1 MCDALNN
8 SIDIEI
14 LEEKYKL
21 IFENAKAGINIYEE
35 LPDGNR
41 KLIECNQRYV
51 EMSGYSREELME
63 CKNTTNLQ
71 VNLETLE
78 QYLKNDENRSKGK
91 PYNGIFSWIR
101 PDGKENYIEYTAYSF
116 QRGNRTFTVGIDHD
130 ITEQKEIERLIN
142 MQRDIALCLNSAD
155 NFNEAIDFCIKI
167 ILNTSKMDH
176 GLVYLYNEKMG
187 SFELVFPLEV
197 PEESVKT
204 IYYFDRSVPAFEV
217 VMQGRSIYDLNNAV
231 DLISEKYRALMVKN
245 NINTLAI
252 IPIKHKDTVIGCIVI
267 ASHSK
272 IEINTRLRKALEMV
286 SVQIGNAI
294 IRLKAEESLRKSEA
308 RFRTII
314 ENSSDAV
321 ELIEADGTVIYSSP
335 ATSKISGYSLDEL
348 VGRNVFTVMDSDNR
362 ELLEELKN
370 ELFQNKKRTI
380 KFEMRSR
387 RKDGEWV
394 WVEGT
399 ITNMLDAPNIGAIVT
414 NYRDV
419 TDRKIAENAL
429 KESEEKYRLVV
440 ENGNDAIVVA
450 QDGRIKFANRKCQE
464 ITGYSEE
471 ELKSRPFTE
480 FIFPE
485 DREMVLENHIKRL
498 RGEKIPNVY
507 LFRIVRKDEDII
519 WVEINGVVINW
530 EGRPA
535 TLNFMRDVTEKKRM
549 EEDILRMQ
557 KLESVGILAGG
568 IAHDFNN
575 ILTGILGNISL
586 AKINIDPEHESY
598 GRLTEAEKATYQ
610 AKNLTQ
616 QLLTFSSG
624 GSPILKTTLINDLL
638 IESVNFI
645 LSGSKVRAEFY
656 ISDDLNPVNIDKGQ
670 INQVINNVILNA
682 GQAMPNGGIIKVY
695 AENVSLKEGLI
706 SNLKPGN
713 YVKISIQDNGIG
725 IPKEHLPKIFDPYFT
740 TKQKG
745 SGLGLTISYA
755 IIKKHNGH
763 IEVES
768 ELGKGTTFHI
778 YLPVSTEQAPIEK
791 EEEEQDIIYGE
802 GNILIMDDEKL
813 IRELVQF
820 LLIKIGYKTEVAS
833 HGEEAIE
840 LYKRSIETGK
850 PFDAVIMDLTIPG
863 GMGGEETIKKLL
875 EIDPKV
881 KAIVSSGYSNDP
893 IMADYAKYGFSGVI
907 AKPYKIKEL
916 SKVLHDII
924 NSI

>member
-21 IFENAKAGINIYEE
+21 IFENARAGINIYEE

-51 EMSGYSREELME
+51 EMSGYSRKELME

-78 QYLKNDENRSKGK
+78 QYLKNAENRSKGK

-116 QRGNRTFTVGIDHD
+116 QRGNRTFTVGIDRD

-142 MQRDIALCLNSAD
+142 MQRDIALCLNNAD

-176 GLVYLYNEKMG
+176 CLVYLYNEKKE
-187 SFELVFPLEV
+187 SFELVFPLGV

-204 IYYFDRSVPAFEV
+204 IYYFDRSMPTLEV
-217 VMQGRSIYDLNNAV
+217 VMQGKSIYDLNDAV
-231 DLISEKYRALMVKN
+231 DLISEKYRALMVEN

-272 IEINTRLRKALEMV
+272 IEINARLREALEMV

-321 ELIEADGTVIYSSP
+321 ELIEVDGTVIYSSP

-348 VGRNVFTVMDSDNR
+348 VGRNMFTVIDPDNR

-399 ITNMLDAPNIGAIVT
+399 ITNMLDSPNIGAIVT

-429 KESEEKYRLVV
+429 KESEEKYRFVV

-450 QDGRIKFANRKCQE
+450 QDGRIKFANRRCQE

-471 ELKSRPFTE
+471 ELKSRPFIE

-485 DREMVLENHIKRL
+485 DREMVLENHLKRL

-519 WVEINGVVINW
+519 WVEINGVV
-530 EGRPA
+530 
-535 TLNFMRDVTEKKRM
+535 
-549 EEDILRMQ
+549 
-557 KLESVGILAGG
+557 
-568 IAHDFNN
+568 
-575 ILTGILGNISL
+575 
-586 AKINIDPEHESY
+586 
-598 GRLTEAEKATYQ
+598 
-610 AKNLTQ
+610 
-616 QLLTFSSG
+616 
-624 GSPILKTTLINDLL
+624 
-638 IESVNFI
+638 
-645 LSGSKVRAEFY
+645 
-656 ISDDLNPVNIDKGQ
+656 
-670 INQVINNVILNA
+670 
-682 GQAMPNGGIIKVY
+682 
-695 AENVSLKEGLI
+695 
-706 SNLKPGN
+706 
-713 YVKISIQDNGIG
+713 
-725 IPKEHLPKIFDPYFT
+725 
-740 TKQKG
+740 
-745 SGLGLTISYA
+745 
-755 IIKKHNGH
+755 
-763 IEVES
+763 
-768 ELGKGTTFHI
+768 
-778 YLPVSTEQAPIEK
+778 
-791 EEEEQDIIYGE
+791 
-802 GNILIMDDEKL
+802 
-813 IRELVQF
+813 
-820 LLIKIGYKTEVAS
+820 
-833 HGEEAIE
+833 
-840 LYKRSIETGK
+840 
-850 PFDAVIMDLTIPG
+850 
-863 GMGGEETIKKLL
+863 
-875 EIDPKV
+875 
-881 KAIVSSGYSNDP
+881 
-893 IMADYAKYGFSGVI
+893 
-907 AKPYKIKEL
+907 
-916 SKVLHDII
+916 
-924 NSI
+924 

>member
-1 MCDALNN
+1 
-8 SIDIEI
+8 
-14 LEEKYKL
+14 
-21 IFENAKAGINIYEE
+21 
-35 LPDGNR
+35 
-41 KLIECNQRYV
+41 
-51 EMSGYSREELME
+51 
-63 CKNTTNLQ
+63 
-71 VNLETLE
+71 
-78 QYLKNDENRSKGK
+78 
-91 PYNGIFSWIR
+91 
-101 PDGKENYIEYTAYSF
+101 
-116 QRGNRTFTVGIDHD
+116 
-130 ITEQKEIERLIN
+130 
-142 MQRDIALCLNSAD
+142 
-155 NFNEAIDFCIKI
+155 
-167 ILNTSKMDH
+167 
-176 GLVYLYNEKMG
+176 
-187 SFELVFPLEV
+187 
-197 PEESVKT
+197 
-204 IYYFDRSVPAFEV
+204 
-217 VMQGRSIYDLNNAV
+217 
-231 DLISEKYRALMVKN
+231 
-245 NINTLAI
+245 
-252 IPIKHKDTVIGCIVI
+252 
-267 ASHSK
+267 
-272 IEINTRLRKALEMV
+272 
-286 SVQIGNAI
+286 
-294 IRLKAEESLRKSEA
+294 
-308 RFRTII
+308 
-314 ENSSDAV
+314 
-321 ELIEADGTVIYSSP
+321 
-335 ATSKISGYSLDEL
+335 
-348 VGRNVFTVMDSDNR
+348 
-362 ELLEELKN
+362 
-370 ELFQNKKRTI
+370 
-380 KFEMRSR
+380 
-387 RKDGEWV
+387 
-394 WVEGT
+394 
-399 ITNMLDAPNIGAIVT
+399 
-414 NYRDV
+414 
-419 TDRKIAENAL
+419 
-429 KESEEKYRLVV
+429 
-440 ENGNDAIVVA
+440 
-450 QDGRIKFANRKCQE
+450 
-464 ITGYSEE
+464 
-471 ELKSRPFTE
+471 
-480 FIFPE
+480 
-485 DREMVLENHIKRL
+485 
-498 RGEKIPNVY
+498 
-507 LFRIVRKDEDII
+507 
-519 WVEINGVVINW
+519 
-530 EGRPA
+530 
-535 TLNFMRDVTEKKRM
+535 MRDVTEKKRM

-557 KLESVGILAGG
+557 KLESIGILAGG

-598 GRLTEAEKATYQ
+598 ERLTEAEKATYQ
-610 AKNLTQ
+610 AKSLTQ

-670 INQVINNVILNA
+670 INQVINNIILNA
-682 GQAMPNGGIIKVY
+682 VQAMPSGGIIKVY
-695 AENVSLKEGLI
+695 AENASLKEGLV

-763 IEVES
+763 IEVDS

-778 YLPVSTEQAPIEK
+778 YLPASTEQAQIEK
-791 EEEEQDIIYGE
+791 EEKEQDIIYGE

-924 NSI
+924 NST